1 MCCTASADQMDP
13 DVLKQELLQLNAVI
27 NQMRAS
33 QQAG

>member
-1 MCCTASADQMDP
+1 MDP